1 MDVGALF
8 VFETDLGTAAQ
19 QTWKTF
25 WTKYGE
31 KVTNSLVDAILIG
44 SREPQRLTDQQI
56 ADRDASE
63 PGFAARYEFQYEQDR
78 QRYQKSRD
86 YWLRADER
94 LGKVKQDGF
103 TIKERK
109 SGVEGK
115 EGSGSGDRGGRG
127 RNK

>member
-78 QRYQKSRD
+78 QRYQKSRRSEEHTSELQSLMRTS
-86 YWLRADER
+86 Y
-94 LGKVKQDGF
+94 
-103 TIKERK
+103 
-109 SGVEGK
+109 GVFCLK
-115 EGSGSGDRGGRG
+115 
-127 RNK
+127 KK

>member
-86 YWLRADER
+86 YWLRADES
-94 LGKVKQDGF
+94 
-103 TIKERK
+103 TEER
-109 SGVEGK
+109 GVGK
-115 EGSGSGDRGGRG
+115 ECVV
-127 RNK
+127 K

>member
-56 ADRDASE
+56 ADRDASKPAFADPYEVHYE
-63 PGFAARYEFQYEQDR
+63 PDR
-78 QRYQKSRD
+78 QPSKHSHP
-86 YWLRADER
+86 YWLAPDQRPGARERAR
-94 LGKVKQDGF
+94 
-103 TIKERK
+103 
-109 SGVEGK
+109 
-115 EGSGSGDRGGRG
+115 
-127 RNK
+127 

>member
-63 PGFAARYEFQYEQDR
+63 PGFSARLEFQYAQDR
-78 QRYQKSRD
+78 QRYQKSRETG
-86 YWLRADER
+86 RASGRER
-94 LGKVKQDGF
+94 ACQYV
-103 TIKERK
+103 
-109 SGVEGK
+109 
-115 EGSGSGDRGGRG
+115 
-127 RNK
+127 